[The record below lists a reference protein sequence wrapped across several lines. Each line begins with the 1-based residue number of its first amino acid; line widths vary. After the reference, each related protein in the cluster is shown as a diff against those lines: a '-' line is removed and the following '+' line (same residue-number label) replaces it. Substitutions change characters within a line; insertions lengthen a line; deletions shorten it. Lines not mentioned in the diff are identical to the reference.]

1 MDNRRSVEAP
11 RERTASSNPPR
22 SREAGIELAQRAAA
36 GDVRATRLL
45 IEEVAPSVLRAV
57 RAMMGSGHP
66 EVDDAAQLALIGFI
80 QALPGF
86 RGECNPVHFAVRI
99 AIRTAGATRRRSRT
113 RRNHHADEV
122 DVEEL
127 EAPPD
132 GPQSVLRRR
141 AVLRLVDRLPEEQ
154 AETMALR
161 FVLGWKLHEIAQA
174 TGAPFNTVRSRLRLA
189 KDALR
194 RRIEEDPALAEAL
207 DAPDEE

>member
-1 MDNRRSVEAP
+1 MDNRRSVAAP
-11 RERTASSNPPR
+11 RERTASSHPPR

-36 GDVRATRLL
+36 GDVRSTRLL

-99 AIRTAGATRRRSRT
+99 AIRTAGATRRRSRS
-113 RRNHHADEV
+113 RHNRHADEV

-189 KDALR
+189 KDALL